1 MERYK
6 VIVPKLNVR
15 KAPVADIK
23 DKSNIITTVNE
34 GLILELEEVPN
45 TPNPSIG
52 KWYRDKQNQYY
63 WAGGLMMLTTRPF
76 SALVSLPINLPEN
89 YKLGVDISH
98 HNKKLDWDA
107 LKNGGVNFV
116 YIKISEGV
124 GTRDV
129 KAKENALNAASKNIK
144 IGYYHFCRPDSRNG
158 GTIESDARAEANEA
172 ISIMTG
178 LPTYHLPLVLDLED
192 QKGWDTP
199 LRPKDYLLWITTFI
213 NLITDKTGVSPIIYS
228 RKEYLD
234 RKLPKNHGL
243 QNIKLWMSYYPVNP
257 DCTKV
262 GIPNGWNDWSI
273 WQYTENGI
281 LGTNAKIDINIMKDD
296 FLL

>member
-1 MERYK
+1 MEQYK

-15 KAPVADIK
+15 KAPVADTN

-34 GLILELEEVPN
+34 GLILELEEVLN
-45 TPNPSIG
+45 VPNPSLG

-63 WAGGLMMLTTRPF
+63 WAGGLMSLSTGTS
-76 SALVSLPINLPEN
+76 SALVNLPINLPKN
-89 YKLGVDISH
+89 YKLGVDVSH
-98 HNKKLDWDA
+98 HNEKIDWNA
-107 LKNGGVNFV
+107 FKNRGVSFV

-124 GTRDV
+124 GTPDV
-129 KAKENALNAASKNIK
+129 KAKENALNAVSADLK

-178 LPTYHLPLVLDLED
+178 LPNPHLPLVLDLED
-192 QKGWDTP
+192 QEHWDTP
-199 LRPKDYLLWITTFI
+199 LLPKDYLLWITTFI
-213 NLITDKTGVSPIIYS
+213 NLITEKTGVPPIIYS

-234 RKLPKNHGL
+234 RKLPKIHDF
-243 QNIKLWMSYYPVNP
+243 QNIKLWMSYYPAKP
-257 DCTKV
+257 DCKKV

-281 LGTNAKIDINIMKDD
+281 LGTNTKIDINIMKDD